1 MSGPD
6 NWRETA
12 QRDRRSF
19 LKSSSAVIL
28 TVAFPQLIQA
38 NIKKSSERTLEFV
51 NLHTNE
57 TLDCCYWRSGRYD
70 SSALAQINYVL
81 RDHRAEEVYTID
93 PQLLDLLHSLREST
107 GSSAPFEVIS
117 GYRSPK
123 TNAKLRSTTGGVAK
137 RSLHMQGKAI
147 DVRLPDIKL
156 AHLRDAA
163 ISMQNG
169 GVGYYAKS
177 NFLHIDIGRT
187 RSW

>member
-6 NWRETA
+6 HWRNTA
-12 QRDRRSF
+12 RRERRSF

-28 TVAFPQLIQA
+28 TAAFPQLIQA
-38 NIKKSSERTLEFV
+38 NIKKSSERTLEFI
-51 NLHTNE
+51 NLHTDE
-57 TLDCCYWRSGRYD
+57 TLDCCYWRAGHYD
-70 SSALAQINYVL
+70 TSALAQINYVL

-93 PQLLDLLHSLREST
+93 PQLLDLLHTLREST

-123 TNAKLRSTTGGVAK
+123 TNARLRSTSSGVAR

-147 DVRLPDIKL
+147 DIRLADIKL
-156 AHLRDAA
+156 TQLRDAA

-177 NFLHIDIGRT
+177 NFLHLDIGRT
-187 RSW
+187 RNW